1 MKFYTRQRRTPSV
14 IIVSLI
20 DIFAI
25 LLIFVIV
32 TTTFKTMQPE
42 VAIKLPESETAAPS
56 ERETEPILITI
67 EPDERIH
74 VEAEEVSIDQ
84 LGDRLQEVL
93 AAKPDAPLALN
104 ADTKAS
110 FGTIIRV
117 LDVLKK
123 NGMDANVSALTKGAG
138 Q

>member
-1 MKFYTRQRRTPSV
+1 MKFYARKRRTPTV

-32 TTTFKTMQPE
+32 TTTFKNVQPE
-42 VAIKLPESETAAPS
+42 VIIKLPESETAAPS
-56 ERETEPILITI
+56 ENVATPILLSIDP
-67 EPDERIH
+67 EERIF
-74 VEAEEVSIDQ
+74 VEAEEVTLDSLPQ
-84 LGDRLQEVL
+84 ALETAMAANPDR
-93 AAKPDAPLALN
+93 PLALN

-123 NGMDANVSALTKGAG
+123 GGIDANVSAFTKSAK
-138 Q
+138 

>member
-20 DIFAI
+20 DIFAM

-32 TTTFKTMQPE
+32 TTTFKTVHPE
-42 VAIKLPESETAAPS
+42 VVIKLPESETAAPS
-56 ERETEPILITI
+56 ERATEPIIISI

-74 VEAEEVSIDQ
+74 VQDEEVAIDQ
-84 LGDRLQEVL
+84 LAGRLQKEL

-110 FGTIIRV
+110 FGIIIRV

-123 NGMDANVSALTKGAG
+123 NGIDANVSALTEAAG

>member
-1 MKFYTRQRRTPSV
+1 MKFYTRTRRTPTV

-32 TTTFKTMQPE
+32 TTTFKNVQPE
-42 VAIKLPESETAAPS
+42 VVIKLPESETAAPS
-56 ERETEPILITI
+56 ETKASPILLTI
-67 EPDERIH
+67 APDERIF
-74 VEAEEVSIDQ
+74 VEHREVALEELPQSLKAAMAE
-84 LGDRLQEVL
+84 GPDR
-93 AAKPDAPLALN
+93 PFALN

-110 FGTIIRV
+110 FGVIIRV

-123 NGMDANVSALTKGAG
+123 TGIDANVSAFTESAK
-138 Q
+138 